1 MPPRVDNMS
10 IPRRKKELGL
20 YSRNR
25 LMDLRIIF
33 GTNWKGEHHIMCR
46 DLEGEFP
53 IILGSR
59 LLFEGRDIW
68 AGVFVK
74 AEADGRVCINP
85 SPPPP
90 PRQSPKIP
98 L

>member
-1 MPPRVDNMS
+1 
-10 IPRRKKELGL
+10 
-20 YSRNR
+20 
-25 LMDLRIIF
+25 MDLRIIF

-53 IILGSR
+53 TILGSC
-59 LLFEGRDIW
+59 LLFDRQDIW
-68 AGVFVK
+68 AGVFVR

-85 SPPPP
+85 PP
-90 PRQSPKIP
+90 PRAITRNTVIRKTPREERWK